1 MMPLEL
7 KEDHKEGVMATET
20 HDAIAGG
27 DFLAA
32 RIVNA
37 PIPLLLVAS
46 KQWREIR
53 KRIEEDAHMGVA
65 EDLLT
70 RAEEAGVLDPIG

>member
-1 MMPLEL
+1 MT
-7 KEDHKEGVMATET
+7 TET
-20 HDAIAGG
+20 HDAVAGG
-27 DFLAA
+27 DFMAV
-32 RIVNA
+32 RIGSA

-46 KQWREIR
+46 KHWREIR
-53 KRIEEDAHMGVA
+53 KRIEEDAPMGVA